1 MTRNRKLADKEK
13 ESVDK
18 EKESEDKEKKNSVV
32 AKKEKKEEPA
42 AELSWDDW
50 LVQPEIF
57 ERLQYM
63 AFFTSILMMIL
74 IAFTKA
80 FFPEIMP
87 PEPPKRM

>member
-1 MTRNRKLADKEK
+1 MTRNRKLADPEK

-18 EKESEDKEKKNSVV
+18 EKESEDKEKENSVV
-32 AKKEKKEEPA
+32 AKKEEPA

-50 LVQPEIF
+50 LLQNF
-57 ERLQYM
+57 ERVQYF